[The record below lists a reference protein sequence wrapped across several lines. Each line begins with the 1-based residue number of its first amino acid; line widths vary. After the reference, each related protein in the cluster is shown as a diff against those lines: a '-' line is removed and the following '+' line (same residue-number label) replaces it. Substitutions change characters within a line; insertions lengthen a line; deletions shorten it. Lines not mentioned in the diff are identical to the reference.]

1 MMPVSAIRDNVAT
14 SVAILITYL
23 LASSR
28 TKHQINERVN
38 FTLAQAAAAA
48 ELKHNDEVDEIKAF
62 FLQNIFSMLNKLC
75 K

>member
-28 TKHQINERVN
+28 TKHHLNERVN
-38 FTLAQAAAAA
+38 FTLAQAA
-48 ELKHNDEVDEIKAF
+48 ELKHNDEVDEIKAI
-62 FLQNIFSMLNKLC
+62 FLQKYFSMLNQLC